1 MQVALCRIGKEL
13 LSKST
18 EASYL
23 YMIRM
28 KQKIVVISVRKLKCV
43 KKSSFLLM
51 LAMERLCL
59 LKRAITSF
67 CLHHSLTLNCFWC
80 FK

>member
-1 MQVALCRIGKEL
+1 
-13 LSKST
+13 
-18 EASYL
+18 
-23 YMIRM
+23 
-28 KQKIVVISVRKLKCV
+28 
-43 KKSSFLLM
+43 
-51 LAMERLCL
+51 MERLCL